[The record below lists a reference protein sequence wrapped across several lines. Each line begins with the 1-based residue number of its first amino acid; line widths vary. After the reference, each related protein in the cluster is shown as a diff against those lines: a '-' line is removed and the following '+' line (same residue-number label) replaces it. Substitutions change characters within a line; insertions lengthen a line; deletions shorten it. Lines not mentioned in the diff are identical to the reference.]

1 MPSDICGS
9 VTIPNAGQ
17 PRLCPLQAALAARPC
32 VESYDDFCRVALSLF
47 RFIGA
52 AYTTGASDC
61 WEAAYRFADEAPGIS
76 DSPLLVARAAALVR
90 ILRSGRPCEL
100 CFMPGDSALILLT
113 TRLSKDETELMQL
126 LAAARRKQ
134 PGELES
140 IVGQLVGSGKEDAAT
155 RAVNALAL
163 C

>member
-1 MPSDICGS
+1 MPPDICGS
-9 VTIPNAGQ
+9 VPDAGQ
-17 PRLCPLQAALAARPC
+17 SRLCPLQAALGARPS
-32 VESYDDFCRVALSLF
+32 VDNYDDFCRLALSLF

-61 WEAAYRFADEAPGIS
+61 WEAAYRFADEAPDIA
-76 DSPLLVARAAALVR
+76 DSPLLVARVAALVR

-100 CFMPGDSALILLT
+100 CFMPPSCR
-113 TRLSKDETELMQL
+113 RLSKDETELMRL
-126 LAAARRKQ
+126 LAVARRNE

-140 IVGQLVGSGKEDAAT
+140 IVCAFVGSGQEAAAT

>member
-1 MPSDICGS
+1 MTPDICGS
-9 VTIPNAGQ
+9 VPDAGQ
-17 PRLCPLQAALAARPC
+17 SRLCPLQAALGARPC
-32 VESYDDFCRVALSLF
+32 VDNYDDFCRVALSLF

-52 AYTTGASDC
+52 AYSTGASDC
-61 WEAAYRFADEAPGIS
+61 WEAAYRFADEAPDIA
-76 DSPLLVARAAALVR
+76 DSPLLVARVAALVR

-100 CFMPGDSALILLT
+100 CFMPPSCRRLSRDEAELMRLLT
-113 TRLSKDETELMQL
+113 V
-126 LAAARRKQ
+126 ARRKQ

-140 IVGQLVGSGKEDAAT
+140 IVCAFVGSGQEDAAT

>member
-1 MPSDICGS
+1 MMQDKPGS
-9 VTIPNAGQ
+9 IEG
-17 PRLCPLQAALAARPC
+17 CD
-32 VESYDDFCRVALSLF
+32 EFCRTALSLF

-52 AYTTGASDC
+52 AYATGASDC
-61 WEAAYRFADEAPGIS
+61 WEAAYRFADEAPDIA

-100 CFMPGDSALILLT
+100 CFMLPSCR
-113 TRLSKDETELMQL
+113 RLSKDEADLMRL
-126 LAAARRKQ
+126 LAAARSRQ

-140 IVGQLVGSGKEDAAT
+140 IVGQFVGFGNGDAAT

>member
-1 MPSDICGS
+1 MMQDACGS
-9 VTIPNAGQ
+9 APIPEAGQ
-17 PRLCPLQAALAARPC
+17 SPRCALQAVHATPRS
-32 VESYDDFCRVALSLF
+32 VESYDQFCRIALSLF

-52 AYTTGASDC
+52 AYATGASDC
-61 WEAAYRFADEAPGIS
+61 WEAAYRYADEAPDIA

-100 CFMPGDSALILLT
+100 CFMPPSCR
-113 TRLSKDETELMQL
+113 RLSQDEAELMRL
-126 LAAARRKQ
+126 LAVARRKQ
-134 PGELES
+134 PGELEA
-140 IVGQLVGSGKEDAAT
+140 IMCQFVPSGAEAAAT

>member
-1 MPSDICGS
+1 MMQDKPGS
-9 VTIPNAGQ
+9 IEG
-17 PRLCPLQAALAARPC
+17 CD
-32 VESYDDFCRVALSLF
+32 EFCRTALSLF

-52 AYTTGASDC
+52 AYATGASDC
-61 WEAAYRFADEAPGIS
+61 WEAAYRFADEAPDIA

-100 CFMPGDSALILLT
+100 CFMPPSCR
-113 TRLSKDETELMQL
+113 RLSKDEADLMRL
-126 LAAARRKQ
+126 LAAARSRQ
-134 PGELES
+134 PGELEA
-140 IVGQLVGSGKEDAAT
+140 IVGQFVGSGNGDAAT

>member
-1 MPSDICGS
+1 MMQDKPGS
-9 VTIPNAGQ
+9 IEG
-17 PRLCPLQAALAARPC
+17 CD
-32 VESYDDFCRVALSLF
+32 EFCRTALSLF

-52 AYTTGASDC
+52 AYATGASDC
-61 WEAAYRFADEAPGIS
+61 WEAAYRFADEAPDIA

-100 CFMPGDSALILLT
+100 CFMPPSCR
-113 TRLSKDETELMQL
+113 RLSKDEADLMRL
-126 LAAARRKQ
+126 LAAARSRQ
-134 PGELES
+134 PGKLES
-140 IVGQLVGSGKEDAAT
+140 IVGQFVGSGNGDATT

>member
-1 MPSDICGS
+1 MMQDACDSAAVPD
-9 VTIPNAGQ
+9 AGQ
-17 PRLCPLQAALAARPC
+17 SQLCPLQAALAAPRS

-52 AYTTGASDC
+52 AYATGASDC
-61 WEAAYRFADEAPGIS
+61 WEAAYRFADEAPGIA

-90 ILRSGRPCEL
+90 ILRGGRPCEL
-100 CFMPGDSALILLT
+100 CFMPPSCR
-113 TRLSKDETELMQL
+113 RLSKDETELMRL
-126 LAAARRKQ
+126 LAVARRKQ

-140 IVGQLVGSGKEDAAT
+140 IVCQFVGNENEMATT
-155 RAVNALAL
+155 RAVNALAF

>member
-1 MPSDICGS
+1 MTPDICGS
-9 VTIPNAGQ
+9 VTVPDAGQ
-17 PRLCPLQAALAARPC
+17 PRLCPLQAALAARPG

-52 AYTTGASDC
+52 AYSTGASDC
-61 WEAAYRFADEAPGIS
+61 WEAAYRFADEAPDIA

-100 CFMPGDSALILLT
+100 CFMPPSCR
-113 TRLSKDETELMQL
+113 RLSKDEAELMRL
-126 LAAARRKQ
+126 LTVARRNQ

-140 IVGQLVGSGKEDAAT
+140 IVGQFVGSGKEDAAT

>member
-1 MPSDICGS
+1 MTPDICGS
-9 VTIPNAGQ
+9 VPDAGQ
-17 PRLCPLQAALAARPC
+17 SRLCPLQAALGARPC
-32 VESYDDFCRVALSLF
+32 VDNYDDFCRVALSLF

-52 AYTTGASDC
+52 AYSTGASDC
-61 WEAAYRFADEAPGIS
+61 WEAAYRFADEAPDIA
-76 DSPLLVARAAALVR
+76 DSPLLVARVAALVR

-100 CFMPGDSALILLT
+100 CFMPPSCR
-113 TRLSKDETELMQL
+113 RLSKDETELMRL
-126 LAAARRKQ
+126 LAVARRRQ

-140 IVGQLVGSGKEDAAT
+140 IVCAFVGSGQEDAAT

>member
-1 MPSDICGS
+1 MMKDACES
-9 VTIPNAGQ
+9 VPVPEPGQ
-17 PRLCPLQAALAARPC
+17 SRLCPLQAALAARPG
-32 VESYDDFCRVALSLF
+32 VENHDEFCRVALSLF

-52 AYTTGASDC
+52 AYATGDSDC
-61 WEAAYRFADEAPGIS
+61 WEAAYRFADEAPGVA
-76 DSPLLVARAAALVR
+76 DSPLLVARVAALIR

-100 CFMPGDSALILLT
+100 CFMPPSCR
-113 TRLSKDETELMQL
+113 RLSKDETELMRL
-126 LAAARRKQ
+126 LAAARRRQ

-140 IVGQLVGSGKEDAAT
+140 IVCQFVGSGTEDAAT

>member
-1 MPSDICGS
+1 MLHDTCGS
-9 VTIPNAGQ
+9 VPVEKAGQ
-17 PRLCPLQAALAARPC
+17 PRLCPLQAALAARAC
-32 VESYDDFCRVALSLF
+32 VESYDEFSRVTLSLF

-52 AYTTGASDC
+52 AYATGASDC
-61 WEAAYRFADEAPGIS
+61 WEAAYRFADEAPGIA

-100 CFMPGDSALILLT
+100 CFMPPSCR
-113 TRLSKDETELMQL
+113 RLSKDEAELMRL
-126 LAAARRKQ
+126 LAVARRNQ

-140 IVGQLVGSGKEDAAT
+140 IVCQFVGNENGIATT

>member
-1 MPSDICGS
+1 MPPDICGS
-9 VTIPNAGQ
+9 VPDAGQ
-17 PRLCPLQAALAARPC
+17 SRLCPLQAALGARPC
-32 VESYDDFCRVALSLF
+32 VDNYDDFCRVALSLF

-61 WEAAYRFADEAPGIS
+61 WEAAYRFADEAPDIA
-76 DSPLLVARAAALVR
+76 DSPLLVARVAALVR

-100 CFMPGDSALILLT
+100 CFMPPSCR
-113 TRLSKDETELMQL
+113 RLSKDETELMRL
-126 LAAARRKQ
+126 LAVARRKQ
-134 PGELES
+134 PGDLES
-140 IVGQLVGSGKEDAAT
+140 IVCAFVGSGQEDAAT

>member
-1 MPSDICGS
+1 MQAGR
-9 VTIPNAGQ
+9 NAAPDPDAGE
-17 PRLCPLQAALAARPC
+17 PLLCPLQAALAARPDID
-32 VESYDDFCRVALSLF
+32 SYDDFSRLALALL

-52 AYTTGASDC
+52 AYATGASEC
-61 WEAAYRFADEAPGIS
+61 WEAAYRLAEEAPGIA

-90 ILRSGRPCEL
+90 ILRRERPCEL
-100 CFMPGDSALILLT
+100 CFMPPSCR
-113 TRLSKDETELMQL
+113 RLSRDEAELMRL
-126 LAAARRKQ
+126 LAVARGKQ

-140 IVGQLVGSGKEDAAT
+140 IVGQVVGFDQQNAAT

>member
-1 MPSDICGS
+1 MTHHACGS
-9 VTIPNAGQ
+9 AAAPEAGEA
-17 PRLCPLQAALAARPC
+17 RLCPLQAALAARPC
-32 VESYDDFCRVALSLF
+32 VESYDEFCRVALSLC

-52 AYTTGASDC
+52 AYATGASDC
-61 WEAAYRFADEAPGIS
+61 WEAAYRFADETPGIA

-90 ILRSGRPCEL
+90 VLRSGRPCEL
-100 CFMPGDSALILLT
+100 CFMPPSCK
-113 TRLSKDETELMQL
+113 RLSKDETELMRL
-126 LAAARRKQ
+126 LAVARRRE

-140 IVGQLVGSGKEDAAT
+140 VVCQFVGNENEIATT

>member
-1 MPSDICGS
+1 MPPDICGS

-32 VESYDDFCRVALSLF
+32 VEGYDDFCRIALSLC

-52 AYTTGASDC
+52 AYATGASDC
-61 WEAAYRFADEAPGIS
+61 WEAAYRFADEAPGVA

-100 CFMPGDSALILLT
+100 CFMPPSCR
-113 TRLSKDETELMQL
+113 RLSKDETELMQL

-140 IVGQLVGSGKEDAAT
+140 IVGQFVGSGKEAAAT
-155 RAVNALAL
+155 RAVNALAS

>member
-1 MPSDICGS
+1 MMQNACGY
-9 VTIPNAGQ
+9 VVQAEAGQ
-17 PRLCPLQAALAARPC
+17 ARLCPLQAALATRPD
-32 VESYDDFCRVALSLF
+32 VESYDEFCRVALSLF

-52 AYTTGASDC
+52 AYATGASDC
-61 WEAAYRFADEAPGIS
+61 WEAAYRFADEAPGIA

-100 CFMPGDSALILLT
+100 CFMPPSCR
-113 TRLSKDETELMQL
+113 RLSKDETELMRL
-126 LAAARRKQ
+126 LTVARGKE
-134 PGELES
+134 PGQLES
-140 IVGQLVGSGKEDAAT
+140 VVCQFVGNENEIATT